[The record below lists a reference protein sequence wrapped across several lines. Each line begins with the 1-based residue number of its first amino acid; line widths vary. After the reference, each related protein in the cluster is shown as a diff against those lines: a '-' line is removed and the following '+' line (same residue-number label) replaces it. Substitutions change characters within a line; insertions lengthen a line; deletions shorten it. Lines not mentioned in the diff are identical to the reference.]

1 MLPPDIAQFVVDTV
15 DSVAELEALL
25 LLRSHAERKWT
36 PQEVS
41 GRLYLSDEDAFE
53 ILVALSTKGLAFYK
67 ASGTGSYQY
76 RPGLPEI
83 GRMVDRLSQIY
94 SKQIVAIANLIH
106 SQARTKNPRKKTS
119 EARSQR

>member
-1 MLPPDIAQFVVDTV
+1 VDKRCLPPDIAQFVVDTV

-53 ILVALSTKGLAFYK
+53 ILVALSTKG
-67 ASGTGSYQY
+67 
-76 RPGLPEI
+76 PGVL
-83 GRMVDRLSQIY
+83 
-94 SKQIVAIANLIH
+94 
-106 SQARTKNPRKKTS
+106 
-119 EARSQR
+119 